1 MMSQLCGESHQILES
16 LMIML
21 LEESTIFQMD
31 KKNLDGLIPSVGLTP
46 ELMTTKSFFK
56 LIRDKV

>member
-31 KKNLDGLIPSVGLTP
+31 KKNLDGLIHLAGPILEQMMIKFSSKTMLN
-46 ELMTTKSFFK
+46 
-56 LIRDKV
+56 